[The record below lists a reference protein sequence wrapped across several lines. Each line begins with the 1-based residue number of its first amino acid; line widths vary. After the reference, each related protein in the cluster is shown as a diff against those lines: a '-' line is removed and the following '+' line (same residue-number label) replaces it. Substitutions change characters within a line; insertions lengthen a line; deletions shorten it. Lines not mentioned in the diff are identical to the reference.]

1 LSTRAARSFPASTA
15 AVIPVNWCKKLEL
28 LLLLL
33 LVVVVL
39 LLLVVVV
46 VVLLGL

>member
-15 AVIPVNWCKKLEL
+15 AVVPVNWCKKLEL

-33 LVVVVL
+33 VVVL

-46 VVLLGL
+46 VLLGL